1 MNLLDIAQKPCTQIP
16 GLAAAFLNPKGRVIC
31 EAIAT
36 RNCSNDGDSEPEV
49 LLDLGMDSIPQLLKH
64 LRMHKL
70 RKKIKIEDA
79 TTSCAVVA
87 FAGGHEREAVVK
99 AVSSALQEQSAEIP
113 WSVVADPR

>member
-1 MNLLDIAQKPCTQIP
+1 M
-16 GLAAAFLNPKGRVIC
+16 IC